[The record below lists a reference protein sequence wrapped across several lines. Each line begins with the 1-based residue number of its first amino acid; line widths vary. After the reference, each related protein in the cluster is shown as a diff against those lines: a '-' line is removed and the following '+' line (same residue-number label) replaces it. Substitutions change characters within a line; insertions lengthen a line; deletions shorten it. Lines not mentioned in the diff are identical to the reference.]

1 MNHLTM
7 DQLLALD
14 EPGIEPDTVRA
25 REHLEVCGACR
36 EEHRRLEQRRARLRA
51 LPTLSP
57 ARDKWPAVEA
67 RLAQE
72 RGGRRA
78 RWMGIG
84 TLALAASLFL
94 AFVLGRNAGRD
105 QAALAA
111 DEHLQSLMQRSQAL
125 EAAIGA
131 YGPEGRVLDGRT
143 SRVASDLEARIADVD
158 DRLQAVELEP
168 APQQHEVDRMRLW
181 QERVGLLDA
190 LVDVHVTRASNVG
203 L

>member
-1 MNHLTM
+1 MSHLTLE
-7 DQLLALD
+7 QLLALD

-25 REHLEVCGACR
+25 RQHMEDCATCR
-36 EEHRRLEQRRARLRA
+36 EEHRRLQQRRARLRA
-51 LPTLSP
+51 MPSLRP
-57 ARDKWPAVEA
+57 ARDLWPAVQA
-67 RLAQE
+67 
-72 RGGRRA
+72 RRA
-78 RWMGIG
+78 REQQGRRTRWVGLGM
-84 TLALAASLFL
+84 LALAASLFL
-94 AFVLGRNAGRD
+94 AFVVGRNAGRD
-105 QAALAA
+105 EASLAA
-111 DEHLQSLMQRSQAL
+111 EAQLRTLMQRSQAL

-158 DRLQAVELEP
+158 DQLQQVELEP
-168 APQQHEVDRMRLW
+168 APQEHEADRMRLW